1 MMHALYYK
9 TLKEITQLQ
18 KPYRGTYNRFP
29 IGKRSQ
35 SYKYFLAEQ
44 ENGETVYR
52 VKYGAFTDYTEI
64 TKDLYEQL
72 KGKINVRVAQR
83 GDPKSPRY
91 FLLET
96 QSRNICTVRPDNTFE
111 LTAKF
116 LGQGENDALTK
127 WSFGNYWQSVRHG
140 GTVYEGRSN
149 FEDRGAFHPIWLGAR
164 FNMVDMKP
172 HTPYQ
177 VFGLSV
183 NRKLAKDYFRSYENF
198 FKVAKAMS
206 SAMEW
211 DNFKTTATDVIK
223 EHIPDFNWER
233 TYLFYGRYDREQYFI
248 NKARELQDTAPLDA
262 YVMYACAL
270 NPHILHALNQD
281 RFTTMDTKEIYAR
294 FHRQLTKY
302 IYSTTPELF
311 KATEYE
317 AGKRYPAN
325 NWGIKVFVNNEQVDQ
340 Y

>member
-1 MMHALYYK
+1 MMHSLYYK
-9 TLKEITQLQ
+9 TLKDITQIQ

-96 QSRNICTVRPDNTFE
+96 QSRDICTVRPDNTFE
-111 LTAKF
+111 FTAKY

-127 WSFGNYWQSVRHG
+127 WSFGIYRQSVRHG
-140 GTVYEGRSN
+140 GTIYEGRSN

-164 FNMVDMKP
+164 FNMVNMKP

-183 NRKLAKDYFRSYENF
+183 NRKLAKDYFKSYENF

-211 DNFKTTATDVIK
+211 GNFKTTATDVIN
-223 EHIPDFNWER
+223 EHIPDYKYIGIFGGMQDF
-233 TYLFYGRYDREQYFI
+233 LD
-248 NKARELQDTAPLDA
+248 KARELQDTAPLDA
-262 YVMYACAL
+262 YILYACGL
-270 NPHILHALNQD
+270 NPYLVNTIKQD

-294 FHRQLTKY
+294 FHRQLTKH

-325 NWGIKVFVNNEQVDQ
+325 NWGIKVFVDDKQVEQ